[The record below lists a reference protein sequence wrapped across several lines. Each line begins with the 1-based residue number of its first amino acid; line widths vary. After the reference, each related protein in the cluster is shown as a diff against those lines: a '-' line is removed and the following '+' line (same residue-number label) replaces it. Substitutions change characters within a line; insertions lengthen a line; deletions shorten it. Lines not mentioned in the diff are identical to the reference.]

1 MFSFG
6 FKKNNIYIFKMSS
19 KEVIEDFLEVD
30 QSIPG
35 QNFVCLSFISPE
47 KIIKKREAVLVK
59 EFAKYFL
66 KDLKNEKDPSKL
78 DPEKFTPEFIDTLNI
93 YEKYEDFLY
102 AHEEELTKKYN
113 DENDFQTSIRGLK
126 IRGVYESRREAEV
139 RAKVLQRRDPN
150 FHVFVGQVGYWLPW
164 DPNPDN
170 IGEQEYANEQLN
182 TLMKKYQENRSHRD
196 EIYAA
201 ETEDRKKKAREE
213 NQKRK
218 FYQQKTDEDDKDA
231 EEKIREL
238 RDIVD
243 EKDRLFE
250 KMNLDSAAGAAGAAG
265 PAGGVADAG
274 PAPGSLMAGLND
286 AQHADPWMARKTAA
300 ADGKNFEAGGA
311 KEEPTAAEK
320 DGILKSIM
328 KSIF

>member
-1 MFSFG
+1 
-6 FKKNNIYIFKMSS
+6 MSS
-19 KEVIEDFLEVD
+19 KDVVEDFLEVD
-30 QSIPG
+30 QTVPG

-47 KIIKKREAVLVK
+47 KIIKRREALLVK
-59 EFAKYFL
+59 EFAKSFL
-66 KDLKNEKDPSKL
+66 KDLKRENDPSKL
-78 DPEKFTPEFIDTLNI
+78 DPEKLTPEFVDTLNV
-93 YEKYEDFLY
+93 YEKFEDFLY
-102 AHEEELTKKYN
+102 ANEEKLTKKYN

-182 TLMKKYQENRSHRD
+182 TLMKKYQENSSHRD

-218 FYQQKTDEDDKDA
+218 FYQQKTDEDDKEA
-231 EEKIREL
+231 EVKIREL

-250 KMNLDSAAGAAGAAG
+250 AASSANGGAA
-265 PAGGVADAG
+265 PE
-274 PAPGSLMAGLND
+274 PGTLMAGLND
-286 AQHADPWMARKTAA
+286 AAHADPWMARKSAA
-300 ADGKNFEAGGA
+300 ADGKNFEVGGA
-311 KEEPTAAEK
+311 KEEPTPAEK

-328 KSIF
+328 KNIF

>member
-1 MFSFG
+1 
-6 FKKNNIYIFKMSS
+6 MSS
-19 KEVIEDFLEVD
+19 KDVVEDFLEVD
-30 QSIPG
+30 QPVPG

-47 KIIKKREAVLVK
+47 KIIKRREALLVK
-59 EFAKYFL
+59 EFAKSFL
-66 KDLKNEKDPSKL
+66 KDLKRENDPSKL
-78 DPEKFTPEFIDTLNI
+78 DPEKLTPEFVDTLNV
-93 YEKYEDFLY
+93 YEKFEDFLY
-102 AHEEELTKKYN
+102 AQEEKLTKKYN

-182 TLMKKYQENRSHRD
+182 TLMKKYQENSSHRD
-196 EIYAA
+196 EIYAE

-218 FYQQKTDEDDKDA
+218 FYQQKTDDDDKEA

-250 KMNLDSAAGAAGAAG
+250 QASAASEGAA
-265 PAGGVADAG
+265 PE
-274 PAPGSLMAGLND
+274 PGILMAGLND
-286 AQHADPWMARKTAA
+286 AAHADPWMARKSAA

-311 KEEPTAAEK
+311 KEEPTPAEK
-320 DGILKSIM
+320 EGILKSIM
-328 KSIF
+328 KNIF

>member
-1 MFSFG
+1 
-6 FKKNNIYIFKMSS
+6 MSS
-19 KEVIEDFLEVD
+19 KDVVEDFLEVD
-30 QSIPG
+30 QPVPG

-47 KIIKKREAVLVK
+47 KIIKRREALLVK
-59 EFAKYFL
+59 EFAKSFL
-66 KDLKNEKDPSKL
+66 KDLKRENDPSKL
-78 DPEKFTPEFIDTLNI
+78 DPEKLTPEFVDTLNV
-93 YEKYEDFLY
+93 YEKFEDFLY
-102 AHEEELTKKYN
+102 AHEDELTKKYN

-201 ETEDRKKKAREE
+201 ETDDRKKKAREE

-218 FYQQKTDEDDKDA
+218 FYQQKTDEDDKEA

-250 KMNLDSAAGAAGAAG
+250 AASAASGGAAI
-265 PAGGVADAG
+265 PVIV
-274 PAPGSLMAGLND
+274 
-286 AQHADPWMARKTAA
+286 
-300 ADGKNFEAGGA
+300 A
-311 KEEPTAAEK
+311 KEPIPR
-320 DGILKSIM
+320 GL
-328 KSIF
+328 

>member
-1 MFSFG
+1 
-6 FKKNNIYIFKMSS
+6 MSS
-19 KEVIEDFLEVD
+19 REVVEDFLEVD
-30 QSIPG
+30 QPVPG

-47 KIIKKREAVLVK
+47 KIIKRREALLVK
-59 EFAKYFL
+59 EFAKSFL
-66 KDLKNEKDPSKL
+66 KDLKRENDPSKL
-78 DPEKFTPEFIDTLNI
+78 DPEKLTPEFVDTLNVF
-93 YEKYEDFLY
+93 EKFEDFLY
-102 AHEEELTKKYN
+102 AHEEELIKKYN

-231 EEKIREL
+231 EDKIREL

-250 KMNLDSAAGAAGAAG
+250 QASAGGGAAAAVDGAA
-265 PAGGVADAG
+265 PE
-274 PAPGSLMAGLND
+274 PGSLMAGLND

-311 KEEPTAAEK
+311 KEEPTPAEK
-320 DGILKSIM
+320 EGILKSIM
-328 KSIF
+328 KNIF

>member
-1 MFSFG
+1 
-6 FKKNNIYIFKMSS
+6 MSS
-19 KEVIEDFLEVD
+19 KEVVEDFLEVD
-30 QSIPG
+30 QPVPG

-47 KIIKKREAVLVK
+47 KIIKRREALLVK
-59 EFAKYFL
+59 EFAKSFL
-66 KDLKNEKDPSKL
+66 KDLKRENDPSKL
-78 DPEKFTPEFIDTLNI
+78 DPEKLTPEFVDTLNVF
-93 YEKYEDFLY
+93 EKFEDFLY

-196 EIYAA
+196 EIYAS

-231 EEKIREL
+231 ESKIREL

-250 KMNLDSAAGAAGAAG
+250 QANASGGGGGGGGGGGAAVEGAA
-265 PAGGVADAG
+265 PE
-274 PAPGSLMAGLND
+274 PGSLMAGLND

-311 KEEPTAAEK
+311 KEEPTPAEK
-320 DGILKSIM
+320 DGIMKSIM
-328 KSIF
+328 KNIF

>member
-19 KEVIEDFLEVD
+19 REVIEDFLEVD
-30 QSIPG
+30 QPVPG

-47 KIIKKREAVLVK
+47 KIIKRREALLVK
-59 EFAKYFL
+59 EFAKSFL
-66 KDLKNEKDPSKL
+66 KDLKRDNDPSKL
-78 DPEKFTPEFIDTLNI
+78 DPEKLTPEFVDTLNV
-93 YEKYEDFLY
+93 YEKFEDFLY

-218 FYQQKTDEDDKDA
+218 FYQQKTDEDEKEA

-250 KMNLDSAAGAAGAAG
+250 AASAGAAGEA
-265 PAGGVADAG
+265 PA
-274 PAPGSLMAGLND
+274 PEPGSLMAGLND
-286 AQHADPWMARKTAA
+286 AQHADPWMARKSAA
-300 ADGKNFEAGGA
+300 ADGKNFEAGSA
-311 KEEPTAAEK
+311 KEEPTPAEK
-320 DGILKSIM
+320 EGILRSIM
-328 KSIF
+328 KNIF

>member
-6 FKKNNIYIFKMSS
+6 FKKNNIYILKMSS
-19 KEVIEDFLEVD
+19 REVVEDFLEVD
-30 QSIPG
+30 QPIPG

-93 YEKYEDFLY
+93 HEKYEDFLY
-102 AHEEELTKKYN
+102 AHEEEFTKKYN

-196 EIYAA
+196 EIYASD
-201 ETEDRKKKAREE
+201 TEDRKKKAREE

-218 FYQQKTDEDDKDA
+218 FYQQKTEDDDKEA
-231 EEKIREL
+231 EEKIKEL

-250 KMNLDSAAGAAGAAG
+250 KMNLESAAGAADSAPAAE
-265 PAGGVADAG
+265 PG

-311 KEEPTAAEK
+311 KEEPTPAEK

-328 KSIF
+328 KNIF

>member
-1 MFSFG
+1 
-6 FKKNNIYIFKMSS
+6 MSS
-19 KEVIEDFLEVD
+19 KEIVEDFLEVD
-30 QSIPG
+30 QPISG

-59 EFAKYFL
+59 EFAKFFL

-78 DPEKFTPEFIDTLNI
+78 DPEKLTPEFIDTLNVND
-93 YEKYEDFLY
+93 KFEDFLY

-126 IRGVYESRREAEV
+126 IRGVYESRKEAEV

-170 IGEQEYANEQLN
+170 IGEQEYANDQLN
-182 TLMKKYQENRSHRD
+182 TLMKKYQENRSYRD
-196 EIYAA
+196 EVYAN

-218 FYQQKTDEDDKDA
+218 FYQQKTDEDLKEAD
-231 EEKIREL
+231 EKIKEL

-243 EKDRLFE
+243 EKDQLFA
-250 KMNLDSAAGAAGAAG
+250 KMNEEEK
-265 PAGGVADAG
+265 PA
-274 PAPGSLMAGLND
+274 SLMAGLND
-286 AQHADPWMARKTAA
+286 AQHADPWMARKSTV
-300 ADGKNFEAGGA
+300 ADGKNFEAGAA
-311 KEEPTAAEK
+311 KEEPTPEEK
-320 DGILKSIM
+320 EGILQSIL
-328 KSIF
+328 KNIF

>member
-1 MFSFG
+1 
-6 FKKNNIYIFKMSS
+6 MSS
-19 KEVIEDFLEVD
+19 REVIEDFLEVD
-30 QSIPG
+30 QPVPG

-47 KIIKKREAVLVK
+47 KIIKRREALLVK
-59 EFAKYFL
+59 EFAKSFL
-66 KDLKNEKDPSKL
+66 KDLKRDNDPSKL
-78 DPEKFTPEFIDTLNI
+78 DPEKLTPEFVDTLNV
-93 YEKYEDFLY
+93 YEKFEDFLY

-218 FYQQKTDEDDKDA
+218 FYQQKTDEDEKEA

-250 KMNLDSAAGAAGAAG
+250 VASAASEGAA
-265 PAGGVADAG
+265 PE
-274 PAPGSLMAGLND
+274 PGSLMAGLND
-286 AQHADPWMARKTAA
+286 AQHADPWMARKSAA
-300 ADGKNFEAGGA
+300 ADGKNFEAGSA
-311 KEEPTAAEK
+311 KEEPTPAEK
-320 DGILKSIM
+320 EGILKSIM
-328 KSIF
+328 KNIF

>member
-19 KEVIEDFLEVD
+19 KEVVEDFLEVD
-30 QSIPG
+30 QPVPG

-47 KIIKKREAVLVK
+47 KIIKRRESLLVK
-59 EFAKYFL
+59 EFAKSFL
-66 KDLKNEKDPSKL
+66 KDLRRENDPSKL
-78 DPEKFTPEFIDTLNI
+78 DPEKLTPEFIDTLNV
-93 YEKYEDFLY
+93 YDKFEDFLY
-102 AHEEELTKKYN
+102 AHEDEVTKKYN

-182 TLMKKYQENRSHRD
+182 TLMKKYQENSSHRD

-218 FYQQKTDEDDKDA
+218 FYQQKTDQDDKEA

-250 KMNLDSAAGAAGAAG
+250 QASAGAAGEA
-265 PAGGVADAG
+265 
-274 PAPGSLMAGLND
+274 PAPEPGTLMAGLND
-286 AQHADPWMARKTAA
+286 AAHADPWMARKSAA
-300 ADGKNFEAGGA
+300 ADGKNFEAGAA
-311 KEEPTAAEK
+311 KEEPTPAEK

-328 KSIF
+328 KNIF

>member
-1 MFSFG
+1 
-6 FKKNNIYIFKMSS
+6 MSS
-19 KEVIEDFLEVD
+19 REVVEDFLEVD
-30 QSIPG
+30 QHVPG

-47 KIIKKREAVLVK
+47 KIIKRREAVLVK
-59 EFAKYFL
+59 EFAKSFL
-66 KDLKNEKDPSKL
+66 KDLKRDNDPSKL
-78 DPEKFTPEFIDTLNI
+78 DPEKLTPEFIDTLNV
-93 YEKYEDFLY
+93 YEKFEDFLY

-218 FYQQKTDEDDKDA
+218 FYQQKTDEDEKEAD
-231 EEKIREL
+231 EKIREL

-250 KMNLDSAAGAAGAAG
+250 AANAGAAGAE
-265 PAGGVADAG
+265 PA
-274 PAPGSLMAGLND
+274 PEPGSLMAGLND
-286 AQHADPWMARKTAA
+286 AQHADPWMARKSSA
-300 ADGKNFEAGGA
+300 ADGKNFEAGAA
-311 KEEPTAAEK
+311 KEEPTPAEK
-320 DGILKSIM
+320 EGILKSIM
-328 KSIF
+328 KNIF